1 VNARNDALLLW
12 SHVFALSWIE
22 TQAKNNDRRFG
33 LKKSHVTAAARSKK
47 KKKTGHE
54 ESGVGNAQG
63 KRCKMRDSQVQN
75 VF

>member
-47 KKKTGHE
+47 KKK
-54 ESGVGNAQG
+54 QG
-63 KRCKMRDSQVQN
+63 MRRAAWVTRKERDAK
-75 VF
+75 